1 MTGLRSGE
9 KMRDRRST
17 AKQIFPWILLAAIMT
32 GTAACQSVPG
42 TTATPILP
50 DTTAATSLPLESRT
64 PIPTADLSTLTIWIP
79 PIFRSDSNSPAG
91 EVLNQRIDA
100 YEALHPGM
108 TVVVR
113 IKAATGAGGLRDSLA
128 TAAAAAPGATPD
140 LVALDPSNLH
150 AAAIKELIQ
159 PLDELLPLDAW
170 DSYFPYAKSMVTFDG
185 RQFGL
190 PFAGDAIVLA
200 GTLMP
205 YSAPQRWAAT
215 SEWTSPMFA
224 PLADSHALFLFFAY
238 YAAGGTPLVSIAD
251 AQIEP
256 ESLTEV
262 LAWLQAMQ
270 EGEVLKPRS
279 LQIDSFESSF
289 LAIESVGDCSITL
302 YSIAS
307 KASDYFI
314 GYLPTPEGAAFSLST
329 GWSWTVATS
338 DPARQIIAAELMTWL
353 SDPVFLSQWSEAQGV
368 MPPARSALEQ
378 WPSGFRRDL
387 VSAISEKALPFPD
400 DEILVFAGPVFSKA
414 ARRVLLDGILP
425 ADSAQEAAK
434 AIHP

>member
-1 MTGLRSGE
+1 MSGICSGE

-17 AKQIFPWILLAAIMT
+17 VKPVSIWILLAAIMIGAT
-32 GTAACQSVPG
+32 ACQSIPG
-42 TTATPILP
+42 TATTPIPLN
-50 DTTAATSLPLESRT
+50 TTAATSPPLESRT
-64 PIPTADLSTLTIWIP
+64 PIPIADLSTLTIWIP
-79 PIFRSDSNSPAG
+79 PVFRSDSNSPAG
-91 EVLNQRIDA
+91 EVLNRRIDA
-100 YEALHPGM
+100 YEALHPGI

-128 TAAAAAPGATPD
+128 AAAAAAPGATPD
-140 LVALDPSNLH
+140 LVALDQSNLR

-159 PLDELLPLDAW
+159 PLNELLPLGTW

-190 PFAGDAIVLA
+190 PFAGDAIILA

-205 YSAPQRWAAT
+205 YPAPQRWAAT
-215 SEWTSPMFA
+215 SGWTSPMFA

-238 YAAGGTPLVSIAD
+238 YAAGGSPLASIAD
-251 AQIEP
+251 ARIEP
-256 ESLTEV
+256 EPLAEA

-279 LQIDSFESSF
+279 LQLDSFESSF
-289 LAIESVGDCSITL
+289 LAIESVGDGSITL

-314 GYLPTPEGAAFSLST
+314 GYLPTPEGEAFSLST
-329 GWSWTVATS
+329 GWSWTVATP
-338 DPARQIIAAELMTWL
+338 DPARQMIAAELMTWL

-368 MPPARSALEQ
+368 MTPSRAALEQ
-378 WPSGFRRDL
+378 WTAGFRRDL
-387 VSAISEKALPFPD
+387 VSSISEEALPFPD
-400 DEILVFAGPVFSKA
+400 DEILVFAGPIFSKA
-414 ARRVLLDGILP
+414 ARRVLLDSILP